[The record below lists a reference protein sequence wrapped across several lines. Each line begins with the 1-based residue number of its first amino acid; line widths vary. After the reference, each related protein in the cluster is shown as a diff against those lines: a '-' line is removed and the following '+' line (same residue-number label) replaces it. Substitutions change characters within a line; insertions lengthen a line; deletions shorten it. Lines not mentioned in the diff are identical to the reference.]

1 MLSADNLALI
11 RSDRIFYGCSFFH
24 LVNSNGL
31 TFTEQC
37 VAAIYPTVTG
47 VDYDVL
53 VVDNALQGCAVSA
66 GAPDHAQ
73 MGGASRVGLLQSG
86 RPRLAH
92 LCLKQ
97 LGLHLST

>member
-1 MLSADNLALI
+1 VLSADNLALI

-37 VAAIYPTVTG
+37 VAAIYRTVTG
-47 VDYDVL
+47 VDYEVL
-53 VVDNALQGCAVSA
+53 VVDNALHGCAVSA

-73 MGGASRVGLLQSG
+73 IGGASQVGLFRAG
-86 RPRLAH
+86 GH
-92 LCLKQ
+92 
-97 LGLHLST
+97 G